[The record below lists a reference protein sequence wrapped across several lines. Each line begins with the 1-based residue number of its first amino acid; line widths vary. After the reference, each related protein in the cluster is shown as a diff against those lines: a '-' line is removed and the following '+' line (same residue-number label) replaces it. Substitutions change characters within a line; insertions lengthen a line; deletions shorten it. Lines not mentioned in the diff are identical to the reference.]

1 MLDLS
6 GTYKFDRLIAIQS
19 DTPFEAGDYTSR
31 KEGSNFYVVIRNA
44 SLQGNSKLGAGGAI
58 DGADL
63 QQRQGDVVLTVR
75 MKDGVKTWVWR
86 NNGILVQIGL
96 KR

>member
-6 GTYKFDRLIAIQS
+6 GTYKFDRLISIQS
-19 DTPFEAGDYTSR
+19 DTPFEASDYTSR

-44 SLQGNSKLGAGGAI
+44 SLQGNFKLGGGGAI
-58 DGADL
+58 DGAEL

-96 KR
+96 KK